1 MICMT
6 VAASL
11 TLVAKQVRQSRE
23 AQAGTTPVVLTL
35 PTVAFN
41 PTHPLKPAGMR
52 PALACTLASMKWQLV
67 QWQHIDKRLHTL
79 LCLHTLLLPLCF
91 SHLLESFRDN
101 VRLTLCGQTASQRVS
116 TNCLTH
122 TLGQERLTHSR
133 ELMKMQLS
141 LVEPANMNT

>member
-41 PTHPLKPAGMR
+41 PTHPLKPAGIR
-52 PALACTLASMKWQLV
+52 PALACNPSLSKGSFVVIGQLADKSL
-67 QWQHIDKRLHTL
+67 QWPLDKRSLAFIQLH
-79 LCLHTLLLPLCF
+79 
-91 SHLLESFRDN
+91 S
-101 VRLTLCGQTASQRVS
+101 
-116 TNCLTH
+116 
-122 TLGQERLTHSR
+122 
-133 ELMKMQLS
+133 
-141 LVEPANMNT
+141 